1 MVLLARATVNGY
13 HDHNFLTI
21 HERLTDHLGDRAPI
35 GLVRQRI
42 HRVRAK
48 RVVLATG
55 ACERPL
61 VYGNNDVPGNML
73 AGAVSTYVRRTAW
86 RRGARCC

>member
-1 MVLLARATVNGY
+1 
-13 HDHNFLTI
+13 
-21 HERLTDHLGDRAPI
+21 LGDRAPI
-35 GLVRQRI
+35 GQVRQRL

-73 AGAVSTYVRRTAW
+73 AGAVSTYVRRYGVAPGKKLLLSTNNDHAYRVALDW
-86 RRGARCC
+86 LDAG